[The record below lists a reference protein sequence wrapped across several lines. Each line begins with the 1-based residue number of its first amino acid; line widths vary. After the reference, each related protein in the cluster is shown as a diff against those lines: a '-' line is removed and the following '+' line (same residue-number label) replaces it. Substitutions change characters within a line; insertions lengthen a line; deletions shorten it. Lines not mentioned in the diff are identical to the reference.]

1 MTFDLINDIRAQ
13 FETRPHQPALH
24 TGGTTWTFAELAA
37 RVQGILDYIP
47 QLETGRPLMVAGHKE
62 ADAVAAMLAC
72 MFAGRP
78 FVFLDRSNPPSRGQ
92 RIIALADVTD
102 VLCSGTPP
110 ALPESAIHLLDA
122 IESRPFDGAGCVAV
136 PDDALLYLIF
146 TSGSTGE
153 PKGVPVSRE
162 NFTAFDAWYR
172 PMLSDLPAQDPEQ
185 TRRGHVN
192 HASLAF
198 DMGMLDTW
206 PVLGLGRPVIMLDH
220 AHNTMP
226 FMNLAVLKGLIDV
239 RTASWFSTPSLLQLM
254 CTDRKFNA
262 ETLPELRCF
271 FVGGEV
277 VQRVLVEEINRRFP
291 DAEIRH
297 AYGPSEVTC
306 MSHVHVLTQ
315 VDLNTEGLL
324 PLGPVLAPNTMR
336 IVDEDGHDVPVG
348 ESGEVELHGPQVVT
362 GYIPQDHPA
371 NRAFVRFQGQPAY
384 RTGDFGKLDAQGQL
398 TLLGRIDRQVKWNGN
413 RIELDEIDRVASEI
427 PGIQKAACLPV
438 KSDGRVVN
446 IVLFCQLDD
455 GVTMSLETLSK
466 SLVTRLPQAMV
477 PRDIH
482 LIDHLPV
489 TVNGKLDSQ
498 AIMVAHQSA
507 FLTDA

>member
-1 MTFDLINDIRAQ
+1 MTFDLINDIRTQ
-13 FETRPHQPALH
+13 FETRPHHPALH
-24 TGGTTWTFAELAA
+24 TAGTIWTFAQLAA

-47 QLETGRPLMVAGHKE
+47 QLETGRPIMVAGHKE
-62 ADAVAAMLAC
+62 ADAVAAMMAC

-102 VLCSGTPP
+102 VLCAGAVPDLEGNEVHP
-110 ALPESAIHLLDA
+110 LDR
-122 IESRPFDGAGCVAV
+122 IQSRKFDGAGCVEV
-136 PDDALLYLIF
+136 PDDAVLYLIF
-146 TSGSTGE
+146 TSGSMGE
-153 PKGVPVSRE
+153 PKGVPVSRA
-162 NFTAFDAWYR
+162 NFSAFDAWYR
-172 PMLSDLPAQDPEQ
+172 PMLSDLPGQGLDPVH
-185 TRRGHVN
+185 RGHVN

-226 FMNLAVLKGLIDV
+226 FMNLAVLKGLIDL
-239 RTASWFSTPSLLQLM
+239 RAASWFSTPSLLQLM

-262 ETLPELRCF
+262 EILPELRCF

-306 MSHVHVLTQ
+306 MTHVHILTQ
-315 VDLNTEGLL
+315 ADLNTEGLL

-336 IVDEDGHDVPVG
+336 IVDEDGCEVPVG
-348 ESGEVELHGPQVVT
+348 SAGEVELCGPQVVR
-362 GYIPQDHPA
+362 GYIPHDHPA
-371 NRAFVRFQGQPAY
+371 NRAFVSYQGQPAY
-384 RTGDFGKLDAQGQL
+384 RTGDFGKVDKKGQL

-413 RIELDEIDRVASEI
+413 RIELDEIDRAASEI
-427 PGIQKAACLPV
+427 SGVQKAACLPV

-446 IVLFCQLDD
+446 IVLFCQFEDEC
-455 GVTMSLETLSK
+455 TMSLEALSQ
-466 SLVTRLPQAMV
+466 SLATRLPQAMV

-482 LIDHLPV
+482 VVDHLPV

-498 AIMVAHQSA
+498 ALLAAHQSK